1 MISPKDNTHL
11 FLLLQMSDSA
21 FPVGGFAYSYGLES
35 AIKHNLISSSEG
47 LREYLLT
54 FSEQL
59 IAFDFPFV
67 AAAHQQS
74 VTSIN
79 AADLKIL
86 LQAYKSMLLNPP
98 LAKAGCVM
106 GRNWL
111 KICKQI
117 TNSYLLDATEEVFQK
132 EQLTFE
138 FPIVFGLS
146 MQATNFTLA
155 QTLFLYFYMS
165 IRDQISALIRLGSA
179 GPSMAHTE
187 LQQVLHEFTDRIEC
201 YIPIHYSNAYKSAYL
216 LEVAQLSHDRVYSKL
231 FQN

>member
-1 MISPKDNTHL
+1 MISSKDNTHL
-11 FLLLQMSDSA
+11 FLLLQMADSA

-35 AIKHNLISSSEG
+35 AVKHNLISDGKG

-59 IAFDFPFV
+59 IAFDFPFI

-74 VTSIN
+74 ITSIN
-79 AADLKIL
+79 IADLKSL
-86 LQAYKSMLLNPP
+86 LQVYKSMLLNPP
-98 LAKAGCVM
+98 LSKAGCVM

-117 TNSYLLDATEEVFQK
+117 TNSYLMDETEEVFRK
-132 EQLTFE
+132 ENLTFE

-146 MQATNFTLA
+146 MQASNFTLS

-187 LQQVLHEFTDRIEC
+187 LQQVLHLFTIRIES
-201 YIPIHYSNAYKSAYL
+201 YIPVHYSTAYKSAYL
-216 LEVAQLSHDRVYSKL
+216 LELAQLSHDRVYSKL

>member
-1 MISPKDNTHL
+1 MISSKDNTHL
-11 FLLLQMSDSA
+11 FLLLQMADSA

-35 AIKHNLISSSEG
+35 AIKHNLISDGEG
-47 LREYLLT
+47 LRDYLMT

-74 VTSIN
+74 VISIQV
-79 AADLKIL
+79 DELKQLIRV
-86 LQAYKSMLLNPP
+86 YRSMLLNPP
-98 LAKAGCVM
+98 LSKAGCVM
-106 GRNWL
+106 GKNWM

-117 TNSYLLDATEEVFQK
+117 TNSYLLDETEEIFTK

-138 FPIVFGLS
+138 FPVVFGLS
-146 MQATNFTLA
+146 MQATNFTLS

-165 IRDQISALIRLGSA
+165 MRDQISALIRLGAA

-187 LQQVLHEFTDRIEC
+187 LQQILHLFAERVETYE
-201 YIPIHYSNAYKSAYL
+201 PVHYSNAYKSAYL
-216 LEVAQLSHDRVYSKL
+216 LELAQLSHDRVYSKL

>member
-1 MISPKDNTHL
+1 MLASKQNTHL
-11 FLLLQMSDSA
+11 FLLLQMADSA

-35 AIKHNLISSSEG
+35 AVKHNLISDGEG

-59 IAFDFPFV
+59 IAFDFPFI
-67 AAAHQQS
+67 ASAHQQS
-74 VTSIN
+74 ITSIQTD
-79 AADLKIL
+79 DLKQL

-98 LAKAGCVM
+98 LSKAGCVM

-117 TNSYLLDATEEVFQK
+117 TNSYLLDETEEVFRK
-132 EQLTFE
+132 EEFTFE

-146 MQATNFTLA
+146 LKATNFTLS

-187 LQQVLHEFTDRIEC
+187 LQQVLHVFTDRIEC
-201 YIPIHYSNAYKSAYL
+201 YIPVHYSNAYKSAYL

>member
-1 MISPKDNTHL
+1 MISPKDNTHV
-11 FLLLQMSDSA
+11 FLLLQMADSA

-35 AIKHNLISSSEG
+35 AVKHNLISNGEG
-47 LREYLLT
+47 LREYLRS

-59 IAFDFPFV
+59 LTFDFPFI
-67 AAAHQQS
+67 AAAHNQTNGSLDPDEIQEIIQ
-74 VTSIN
+74 T
-79 AADLKIL
+79 
-86 LQAYKSMLLNPP
+86 YKAMLLNPP
-98 LAKAGCVM
+98 LSKAGCVM

-117 TNSYLLDATEEVFQK
+117 TSSYLLEETEELFQQR
-132 EQLTFE
+132 QLTFE
-138 FPIVFGLS
+138 FPVVFGLS
-146 MQATNFTLA
+146 MQATNFTLS

-187 LQQVLHEFTDRIEC
+187 LQQVLHEFTDTIEN
-201 YIPIHYSNAYKSAYL
+201 YIPEHYSTAYKSAYL

>member
-1 MISPKDNTHL
+1 MIASKDNAHL
-11 FLLLQMSDSA
+11 FLLLQMADSA

-35 AIKHNLISSSEG
+35 AIKHNLISNSEG

-67 AAAHQQS
+67 AAAHNQS
-74 VTSIN
+74 ITSLNTEDI
-79 AADLKIL
+79 KL
-86 LQAYKSMLLNPP
+86 LVLTYKAMLLNPP
-98 LAKAGCVM
+98 LSKAGCVM

-117 TNSYLLDATEEVFQK
+117 TNSYLLDETEEVFQK
-132 EQLTFE
+132 GELTFE

-146 MQATNFTLA
+146 MQATNFTLS

-165 IRDQISALIRLGSA
+165 IRDQISALIRLGAA

-187 LQQVLHEFTDRIEC
+187 LQQVLNGFTDKINS
-201 YIPIHYSNAYKSAYL
+201 YIPVHYSTAHKSAYL

>member
-1 MISPKDNTHL
+1 MVVSKENTHL
-11 FLLLQMSDSA
+11 FLLLQMADSA

-35 AIKHNLISSSEG
+35 AIKHNLISNGEG
-47 LREYLLT
+47 LREYLRS

-59 IAFDFPFV
+59 LTFDFPFV
-67 AAAHQQS
+67 TAAHNQTIASLDSEEIQ
-74 VTSIN
+74 N
-79 AADLKIL
+79 LIL
-86 LQAYKSMLLNPP
+86 TYKAMLLNPP
-98 LAKAGCVM
+98 LSKAGCVI

-117 TNSYLLDATEEVFQK
+117 TNSFLLDETEDMFQK
-132 EQLTFE
+132 HQLTFE

-146 MQATNFTLA
+146 MQATNFTLS

-165 IRDQISALIRLGSA
+165 IRDQISALIRLGAA

-187 LQQVLHEFTDRIEC
+187 LQQVLQEFTHRIES
-201 YIPIHYSNAYKSAYL
+201 YVPVHYSNSYKSAYL